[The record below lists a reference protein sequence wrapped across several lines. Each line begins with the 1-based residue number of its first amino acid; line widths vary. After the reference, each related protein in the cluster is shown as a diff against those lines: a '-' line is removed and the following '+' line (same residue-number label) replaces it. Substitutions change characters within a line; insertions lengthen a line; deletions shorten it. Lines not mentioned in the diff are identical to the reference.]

1 MLPAHD
7 SHHEK
12 KQQEKIPNMASI
24 ATRGEYGDRTMKF
37 KDKVAIITGSG
48 QGIGQSIAKGL
59 ASEGSS
65 VIVSDINLDTAHKT
79 AEEIKE
85 VFHTKASCVRT
96 DVSNRDDIYNLVEF
110 GIKNFGHID
119 ILVNNAG
126 ICPLTK
132 IEDITQ
138 QEWDEVLDINLRGV
152 FFCCQAVTPIM
163 KKQRQGKIL
172 NMASIAGKVG
182 GISSGV
188 HYSASKAGV
197 ICLTKALARELAP
210 FGVTVNAIAP
220 GPIDTAL
227 TRAFPPEVRADLAKN
242 CPLGKL
248 GDTEDIAEAAV
259 FLLSD
264 AAKHITGEILDVNGG
279 LLMD

>member
-1 MLPAHD
+1 M
-7 SHHEK
+7 
-12 KQQEKIPNMASI
+12 
-24 ATRGEYGDRTMKF
+24 RF

-48 QGIGQSIAKGL
+48 QGIGQSIARRL
-59 ASEGSS
+59 ASEGAS
-65 VIVSDINLDTAHKT
+65 VIINDMNFETARKT
-79 AEEIKE
+79 AREIDE
-85 VFHTKASCVRT
+85 AFNIKASWHQGDVRA
-96 DVSNRDDIYNLVEF
+96 RDDVYNLVEF

-119 ILVNNAG
+119 ILVSNAG

-132 IEDITQ
+132 IEEITQ
-138 QEWDEVLDINLRGV
+138 EEWDEVLNINLRGV

-172 NMASIAGKVG
+172 NMASIAGKIG

-197 ICLTKALARELAP
+197 ICLTKAFARELAP
-210 FGVTVNAIAP
+210 FGVTVNALAP

-227 TRAFPPEVRADLAKN
+227 TQAFPQEVRADLARN
-242 CPLGKL
+242 CPLGRL
-248 GDTEDIAEAAV
+248 GDTEDVAEAAA
-259 FLLSD
+259 FLLSNG
-264 AAKHITGEILDVNGG
+264 AKHITGEILDVNGG